1 MYTPQQRDHLRLKLL
16 EYAANDG
23 RITGTAITGSAAAG
37 CEDQWSD
44 VDIALGIGDAGEL
57 PSVISDWTGHMYD
70 THHALHHVDVVFGA
84 WTYRVFLLPS
94 TLQVDVAFAPATE
107 FRALSPTFRLIL
119 GCAQESRYVLPPRR
133 TDIIGLGWLYALHA
147 RTCIAREKLWQA
159 EYMISGVRDNALA
172 LACLRYGLPVVHG
185 SGIDI
190 LPRQV
195 AAQFEES
202 LVRQI
207 EVKELSRAHRVVIGG
222 LLSEIRIA
230 DSDLAGRLDAVL
242 MSLIE
247 TSR

>member
-1 MYTPQQRDHLRLKLL
+1 
-16 EYAANDG
+16 
-23 RITGTAITGSAAAG
+23 
-37 CEDQWSD
+37 
-44 VDIALGIGDAGEL
+44 
-57 PSVISDWTGHMYD
+57 
-70 THHALHHVDVVFGA
+70 
-84 WTYRVFLLPS
+84 
-94 TLQVDVAFAPATE
+94 
-107 FRALSPTFRLIL
+107 
-119 GCAQESRYVLPPRR
+119 
-133 TDIIGLGWLYALHA
+133 
-147 RTCIAREKLWQA
+147 
-159 EYMISGVRDNALA
+159 MISGVRDNALA
-172 LACLRYGLPVVHG
+172 LACLRYGLPVVRG

-207 EVKELSRAHRVVIGG
+207 EVKELSRAYRVVIGG